1 MYQETHDELYKFSND
16 LWSTIYNIPNNLKK
30 SFNNLYSFLIKLEP
44 IKLQLFIDTNH
55 YILKTISHE
64 LITMIKEANNNNPY
78 HNADSNT
85 LRSMYDKLFI
95 KINVKNNLA
104 TFIFKNFIKG
114 ITYFQYQENGYI
126 KDPVYHRLF
135 SCGDGKN
142 SFRNKFNICNST
154 LMNKIELKNVSKKI
168 KTCFLE
174 RLIYEKIFLKYMF
187 KLNNKAYYNKNS
199 QDEGHTVWLKQTN
212 NDFNTC
218 FPNINIKIKIKYTD
232 LFPTYLIVVWILNN
246 KIIYI
251 EEYFKFIEINKDG
264 NVSYKNKVLFIKR
277 NSKKTYTTKT
287 NFENKNT
294 SFSKKDEDNK
304 LLFKLLEK
312 DYL

>member
-1 MYQETHDELYKFSND
+1 MVNYQETHDELYKFSND

-44 IKLQLFIDTNH
+44 IKLQLFIDTNQSL
-55 YILKTISHE
+55 LKTISHE

-104 TFIFKNFIKG
+104 TFIFKDFIKG
-114 ITYFQYQENGYI
+114 ITYFQYQEKGYI
-126 KDPVYHRLF
+126 KDPIYHRLF

-154 LMNKIELKNVSKKI
+154 LMNKIELKDVSKKI

-174 RLIYEKIFLKYMF
+174 RLIYEKIFLKYI
-187 KLNNKAYYNKNS
+187 KAYYNKNS

-218 FPNINIKIKIKYTD
+218 FPDINIKIKIKYTD
-232 LFPTYLIVVWILNN
+232 LFPTYLIVLWILNN

-277 NSKKTYTTKT
+277 NPKKTYTTKT
-287 NFENKNT
+287 NFENKNP

-312 DYL
+312 DYLN